1 MNILV
6 TGSSGFIGKHV
17 VRFLREKQYNVFC
30 CDRKTDTD
38 IMMISQYDLQHVDC
52 VIHLAAQT
60 SVWNDD
66 LKKVVYDNITN
77 FVYLYGICGST
88 NTKFIYASSSCA
100 INITSI
106 YGLSKLFD
114 DTLVKL
120 YPIDQCVGLRFHNVY
135 GKLPRPDT
143 LFGKCFCREKL
154 TLYNNGKNY
163 RHFTYI
169 DDVCRS
175 IEKAIE
181 LPSGLYNVFN
191 PELNSCIEFVNEVK
205 KYRNL
210 DFVLSS
216 EERVRDKEFQF
227 VDNKLENLISD
238 DYTSIEKGM
247 YLIFNDHG
255 NSLQKV
261 VGYQTE
267 S

>member
-6 TGSSGFIGKHV
+6 TGSSGFIGKHLV
-17 VRFLREKQYNVFC
+17 KFLKGKRHNVFL
-30 CDRKTDTD
+30 CDRTNNID
-38 IMMISQYDLQHVDC
+38 IMMISKYGLQKIDC

-66 LKKVVYDNITN
+66 LEKVVYDNITN
-77 FVYLYGICGST
+77 FVYLYRLCGLT

-106 YGLSKLFD
+106 YGLSKFFD
-114 DTLVKL
+114 DTLVNL

-135 GKLPRPDT
+135 GKHPRPDT
-143 LFGKCFCREKL
+143 LFGKCFFREKL
-154 TLYNNGKNY
+154 ILYNNGENY

-205 KYRNL
+205 KYRHL

-216 EERVRDKEFQF
+216 EKRDRDKEFQN
-227 VDNKLENLISD
+227 VDENLENLICD
-238 DYTSIEKGM
+238 DYTSLEKGM
-247 YLIFNDHG
+247 YLIFKDHG
-255 NSLQKV
+255 NSL
-261 VGYQTE
+261 
-267 S
+267 